1 MTPDGCYILRSN
13 YTCFGEFCHEKI
25 PYLSLK
31 VLGDVSYSLR
41 YLHKMRCET
50 IKDLIMKRLF
60 TLITALAIVSLWNMV
75 DAQDTT
81 HVVNFTLEEQE
92 ITLRI
97 GESRQ
102 LHVTPA
108 YANVRWMERIHPTDD
123 YVTIDN
129 NGFVTALKATGTNT
143 IMGGVTTV
151 GLESSDGMLRKTC
164 RVTVLD
170 QGSIIKE
177 RKALVPTAECD
188 WKDVS
193 FSLSN
198 DGDFKAEGAFYGSGS
213 QTNYLNYIVT
223 DRCIYLWF
231 DINYEDSTRMF
242 YPQPFSLEL
251 EDCNAQEYN
260 IYFNNRMQTIESP
273 GNYVK
278 YSIIRGSTSGSAT
291 NVESLLMR
299 KYDNE
304 IYDLQGR
311 KLETAPSKG
320 VYIRNGKKYK

>member
-1 MTPDGCYILRSN
+1 
-13 YTCFGEFCHEKI
+13 
-25 PYLSLK
+25 
-31 VLGDVSYSLR
+31 
-41 YLHKMRCET
+41 
-50 IKDLIMKRLF
+50 MKRLF

-108 YANVRWMERIHPTDD
+108 DADVRWMEHIYPVDD
-123 YVTIDN
+123 YVTIDR
-129 NGFVTALKATGTNT
+129 NGFVTALKATNTNT
-143 IMGGVTTV
+143 IMGGTTNV
-151 GLESSDGMLRKTC
+151 GVESPDGMLRKTC

-170 QGSIIKE
+170 QGSIIKD
-177 RKALVPTAECD
+177 RKTLAPANECE

-223 DRCIYLWF
+223 DQCIYLWF

-251 EDCNAQEYN
+251 SNCTGQEYN
-260 IYFNNRMQTIESP
+260 VYFNNRTQVLESQ
-273 GNYVK
+273 NTFVK
-278 YSIIRGSTSGSAT
+278 YSLRRGSSAGGFT
-291 NVESLLMR
+291 NAQRVFIL
-299 KYDNE
+299 KDDGT
-304 IYDLQGR
+304 IYNLKGQ
-311 KLETAPSKG
+311 KLESTPSKG
-320 VYIRNGKKYK
+320 YYIQNGQIIMYR

>member
-1 MTPDGCYILRSN
+1 
-13 YTCFGEFCHEKI
+13 
-25 PYLSLK
+25 
-31 VLGDVSYSLR
+31 
-41 YLHKMRCET
+41 
-50 IKDLIMKRLF
+50 MKRLF

-108 YANVRWMERIHPTDD
+108 YANVRWMERIHATDD

-151 GLESSDGMLRKTC
+151 GVESSDGMLRKTC

-177 RKALVPTAECD
+177 RKTLVPTAECD

-223 DRCIYLWF
+223 DQCIYLWF

-251 EDCNAQEYN
+251 SNCTGQEYN
-260 IYFNNRMQTIESP
+260 VYFNNRTQVLESQ
-273 GNYVK
+273 NTFVK
-278 YSIIRGSTSGSAT
+278 YSLRRGSSAGGFT
-291 NVESLLMR
+291 NAQRVFIL
-299 KYDNE
+299 KDDGT
-304 IYDLQGR
+304 IYNLKGQ
-311 KLETAPSKG
+311 KLESTPSKG
-320 VYIRNGKKYK
+320 YYIQNGHTFYLRSY

>member
-1 MTPDGCYILRSN
+1 
-13 YTCFGEFCHEKI
+13 
-25 PYLSLK
+25 
-31 VLGDVSYSLR
+31 
-41 YLHKMRCET
+41 
-50 IKDLIMKRLF
+50 MKRIF

-81 HVVNFTLEEQE
+81 QVVDFALEEQE

-97 GESRQ
+97 GENCQ

-108 YANVRWMERIHPTDD
+108 DADVRWMEHIYPVDD
-123 YVTIDN
+123 YVTIDR
-129 NGFVTALKATGTNT
+129 NGFVTALKATNTNT
-143 IMGGVTTV
+143 IMGGTTNV
-151 GLESSDGMLRKTC
+151 GVESPDGMTRKTC
-164 RVTVLD
+164 KVTVLE
-170 QGSIIKE
+170 QGSIIKD
-177 RKALVPTAECD
+177 RKTLAPANECE

-198 DGDFKAEGAFYGSGS
+198 NGVFKAEGAFYGSGS

-223 DRCIYLWF
+223 DQCIYLWF

-251 EDCNAQEYN
+251 EDCNAQEYY
-260 IYFNNRMQTIESP
+260 IYLNNRMQTIESP
-273 GNYVK
+273 GNYAK

-291 NVESLLMR
+291 NVESLFMR

-320 VYIRNGKKYK
+320 VYIRNGKNINNK

>member
-1 MTPDGCYILRSN
+1 MKRTL
-13 YTCFGEFCHEKI
+13 
-25 PYLSLK
+25 LSLITL
-31 VLGDVSYSLR
+31 VLV
-41 YLHKMRCET
+41 C
-50 IKDLIMKRLF
+50 
-60 TLITALAIVSLWNMV
+60 AWNNA

-81 HVVNFTLEEQE
+81 QVVNFTLEEQE

-97 GESRQ
+97 GESCQ

-108 YANVRWMERIHPTDD
+108 DADVRWMEHIYPVDD

-151 GLESSDGMLRKTC
+151 GVESSDGMLRKTC
-164 RVTVLD
+164 KVTVLD

-177 RKALVPTAECD
+177 RKTLVPTAECD

-198 DGDFKAEGAFYGSGS
+198 DGDFKAEGAFYGNGA

-223 DRCIYLWF
+223 DQCIYLWF
-231 DINYEDSTRMF
+231 DINYEDSTMMF
-242 YPQPFSLEL
+242 YPQPFKLEL
-251 EDCNAQEYN
+251 EECNAQEYN
-260 IYFNNRMQTIESP
+260 IYINNRIQSV
-273 GNYVK
+273 GSSGQYAK
-278 YSIIRGSTSGSAT
+278 YSIRRGSTAGGTT
-291 NVESLLMR
+291 NVEGILIR
-299 KYDNE
+299 KDDNE
-304 IYDLQGR
+304 IYNLQGQ

-320 VYIRNGKKYK
+320 IYIRNGKKIIKWYNIYR